1 MTTPRSKQTAGQGL
15 APWCITMA
23 MLAVLLLPANVHG
36 ADDLGVDSATWDVPT
51 GASVRVQ
58 ITKWLE
64 AKQDLGELERERI
77 LALWP
82 AEEGDV
88 SPAVLL
94 QRVCDTAAVVDARAA
109 ALVRRC
115 QGPPP
120 SHLLQP
126 QPVTRD
132 EKLEPIFRHNLRLL
146 YGSWLARNHYYD
158 EALNELDGLQ
168 PEQVVDPATLLFYQA
183 AGYHRMLDKAK
194 CLAAVSRLMER
205 ESELPR
211 RYRMLGQLI
220 EADLKPL
227 KKDSLDEISRLM
239 DEITRRLGLYQAG
252 KKTRD
257 QEDEV
262 IAKLD
267 KLIKKLE
274 EQQQQQQGAG
284 GGSSRSSN
292 PAPDSG
298 AFGGHGPGRVDK
310 KFIGDKRG
318 WGNLPPK
325 EREAALQQITKDLPA
340 HYREVIEGYFRK
352 LANTA
357 K

>member
-1 MTTPRSKQTAGQGL
+1 MDCRTSRVAAWSALLIITAWWAPLHGDELDHGASWKAPTAGEWRRQ
-15 APWCITMA
+15 
-23 MLAVLLLPANVHG
+23 VVE
-36 ADDLGVDSATWDVPT
+36 
-51 GASVRVQ
+51 
-58 ITKWLE
+58 WLNQQ
-64 AKQDLGELERERI
+64 KKLDPVKRERI
-77 LALWP
+77 VTLWP
-82 AEEGDV
+82 EEEGPV
-88 SPAVLL
+88 APPVLL
-94 QRVCDTAAVVDARAA
+94 QRVCDTAAVFDPRAA
-109 ALVRRC
+109 ELVRLC

-120 SHLLQP
+120 SHVLRP
-126 QPVTRD
+126 QPVTHD
-132 EKLEPIFRHNLRLL
+132 EKLAPWLRDNLRLL

-158 EALNELDGLQ
+158 EALAELADLR
-168 PEQVVDPATLLFYQA
+168 PEQVADPATLLFYQA
-183 AGYHRMLDKAK
+183 AGYHRMLDKEK
-194 CLAAVSRLMER
+194 CLAAVSRLLER

-211 RYRMLGQLI
+211 RYRMLAQLI
-220 EADLKPL
+220 AADLKPL
-227 KKDSLDEISRLM
+227 KKDSLDEIARLM
-239 DEITRRLGLYQAG
+239 DEIERRLSLYQAG

-274 EQQQQQQGAG
+274 EQQQQQQQNAG

-292 PAPDSG
+292 PAQDSG

-310 KFIGDKRG
+310 KFIGNKSG

-352 LANTA
+352 LANSG